1 MIVPITIAR
10 VRTEIPIGHILSK
23 MGVLRRS
30 GNHEIMVC
38 FVHDDHRPSLD
49 VYADRN
55 YCICRSCGWS
65 ADVIGAYQKIEEL
78 RGRVLSF
85 VDAVRELADMYHI
98 PVLETPKD
106 PKYAQEIA
114 ETKKR
119 TEHAFALHRAVADAY
134 QAHMDQAIGQGESRT
149 TAYAYFQAR
158 GLQDKTMQAFNLGGV
173 PHTSNELVEYLT
185 KSGYTLDEIEKYH
198 LFRQD
203 RNRDW
208 QSPIHDRV
216 VYPLQNHMGEFVGF
230 AGRKLPDPTHPE
242 TDKIQKYINSKES
255 DIYHKHQ
262 LLYGLYQASKAIVA
276 HKHCFIVE
284 GYQDVL
290 AMHQAGVRETV
301 AVCGTALTQDQVRLL
316 RRFNDQAILMLD
328 GDGAGQKAMLAHL
341 KVLLQ
346 AGMYV
351 DMVVLPDGQDPDE
364 FILRHLQEHP
374 DASRES
380 LLAAFAEY
388 QHDWLTHC
396 CASLAHCDAKTLRTR
411 QSIIFE
417 LLAAIP
423 DRVRQETAT
432 KKASSMMDLSL
443 DVILG
448 ALHTLSP
455 KRAETPQP
463 LSRVEQSTISQR
475 EKAEKDIIRHLVLY
489 GTYRQD
495 VHHADSA
502 LVHWTYHTLQD
513 DSIHFTNQILQRM
526 MDTLYTAHQHWLS
539 SAAQR
544 EDLCDTPY
552 VLVPA
557 LQGSDDKHIA
567 TCATRIYDQQM
578 VQELTYG
585 EDAQPSTQE
594 ILSSMQQFVQAL
606 KKGIAQDRMAALTKE
621 AAELL
626 AAEVVDEKRY
636 REVMEEM
643 RRGIL

>member
-1 MIVPITIAR
+1 MVHLSTPLPHSEGALLTSQPYDNPLGLVQVHHMPHHNNR
-10 VRTEIPIGHILSK
+10 PCGPLNLILQHLLN
-23 MGVLRRS
+23 MLRCYILALI
-30 GNHEIMVC
+30 HKQT
-38 FVHDDHRPSLD
+38 PS
-49 VYADRN
+49 
-55 YCICRSCGWS
+55 
-65 ADVIGAYQKIEEL
+65 
-78 RGRVLSF
+78 SF
-85 VDAVRELADMYHI
+85 VFTKPFDI
-98 PVLETPKD
+98 PQQPCWWPQAYNHRTP
-106 PKYAQEIA
+106 YRQQNY
-114 ETKKR
+114 TRR
-119 TEHAFALHRAVADAY
+119 T
-134 QAHMDQAIGQGESRT
+134 QSKTMSMTNCT
-149 TAYAYFQAR
+149 TAHNALASR
-158 GLQDKTMQAFNLGGV
+158 R
-173 PHTSNELVEYLT
+173 LT
-185 KSGYTLDEIEKYH
+185 QQTIDNFH
-198 LFRQD
+198 LFHEN
-203 RNRDW
+203 RNHNW

-216 VYPLQNHMGEFVGF
+216 E
-230 AGRKLPDPTHPE
+230 LPDPTHPE

-351 DMVVLPDGQDPDE
+351 DIVVLPDGQDPDE
-364 FILRHLQEHP
+364 FILGHLQEHP

-448 ALHTLSP
+448 ALPALSP

-539 SAAQR
+539 STAQC
-544 EDLCDTPY
+544 EDLCGTPY

-606 KKGIAQDRMAALTKE
+606 KKGIAQDHMAALSKE

-643 RRGIL
+643 RRIMLISLKQD

>member
-1 MIVPITIAR
+1 MVHLSTPLPRSEGASLTSQPYDNPLGLVQVHHMPHHNNRPCGPLNLILQHLLNMLRCYILALIHRQTPSQKSQPQLAIA
-10 VRTEIPIGHILSK
+10 
-23 MGVLRRS
+23 
-30 GNHEIMVC
+30 
-38 FVHDDHRPSLD
+38 
-49 VYADRN
+49 
-55 YCICRSCGWS
+55 
-65 ADVIGAYQKIEEL
+65 
-78 RGRVLSF
+78 
-85 VDAVRELADMYHI
+85 
-98 PVLETPKD
+98 
-106 PKYAQEIA
+106 
-114 ETKKR
+114 
-119 TEHAFALHRAVADAY
+119 
-134 QAHMDQAIGQGESRT
+134 
-149 TAYAYFQAR
+149 
-158 GLQDKTMQAFNLGGV
+158 
-173 PHTSNELVEYLT
+173 
-185 KSGYTLDEIEKYH
+185 
-198 LFRQD
+198 
-203 RNRDW
+203 
-208 QSPIHDRV
+208 IHDRV

-230 AGRKLPDPTHPE
+230 TG
-242 TDKIQKYINSKES
+242 
-255 DIYHKHQ
+255 HQ

-276 HKHCFIVE
+276 HK
-284 GYQDVL
+284 
-290 AMHQAGVRETV
+290 
-301 AVCGTALTQDQVRLL
+301 VRLL
-316 RRFNDQAILMLD
+316 RRFNDKAILMLD

-351 DMVVLPDGQDPDE
+351 DIVVLPDGQDPDE
-364 FILRHLQEHP
+364 FIVGHLRDHA

-380 LLAAFAEY
+380 LLAAFSEY
-388 QHDWLTHC
+388 QRDWLTHC

-423 DRVRQETAT
+423 DRVRQATAT
-432 KKASSMMDLSL
+432 KKSSSMMDLSL

-448 ALHTLSP
+448 ALPALSP
-455 KRAETPQP
+455 KHAETPQP
-463 LSRVEQSTISQR
+463 LIRVEQSTISQR

-502 LVHWTYHTLQD
+502 LVHWGYHTLQD
-513 DSIHFTNQILQRM
+513 DGIHFTNQILQRM
-526 MDTLYTAHQHWLS
+526 MNTLYTAHQHWLS
-539 SAAQR
+539 SATQC
-544 EDLCDTPY
+544 EDTCCTPY

-567 TCATRIYDQQM
+567 TCTTRIYDQQM

-643 RRGIL
+643 RRGLL